1 MLQHYAAL
9 AAASVRENDHFRAGG
24 AARVVATTIR
34 TIAENKASPTTP
46 NAFPVSAKIK
56 PTSPRGTIPIP
67 TERGDGLP

>member
-9 AAASVRENDHFRAGG
+9 AAASARENDHSDPEAPAG
-24 AARVVATTIR
+24 VVATTIR

-46 NAFPVSAKIK
+46 NAFPVPAKIK

-67 TERGDGLP
+67 TERGDAV